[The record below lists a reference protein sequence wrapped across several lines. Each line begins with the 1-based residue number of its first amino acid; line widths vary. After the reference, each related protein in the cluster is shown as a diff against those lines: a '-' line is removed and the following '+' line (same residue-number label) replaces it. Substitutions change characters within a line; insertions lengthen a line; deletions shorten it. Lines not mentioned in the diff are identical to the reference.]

1 MGILWSFIEK
11 CLKSH
16 PDSLIEEYNSEQYT
30 YETML
35 HNIESHA
42 NVLKGHDLSQQKCVI
57 ICEKNIKCLEAMLFC
72 WKVGM
77 IPIPVSLHYGI
88 EHCNKII
95 SVTVPNY
102 ILVDTD
108 ELELET
114 EIPVLPI
121 EYFALHC
128 SEEYEKDPELSDIEL
143 MMCTSGTTG
152 LPKSSMFTGEAIE
165 TNTYAITHYFP
176 LSDKERI
183 LIARPLYHCA
193 VLVGE
198 VLTALCVG
206 ANILFYSKKF
216 NPLILSKLIK
226 NDNITAMCG
235 TPTLLKGVVDC
246 TKDKTVLEKIHII
259 AMSGEYLLPE
269 YAEYIAKYFSS
280 AKIYN
285 VYGLTEA
292 GPRVAYLNHDL
303 FRTHAQAVGKPIEGV
318 EVKVSSCNAAYDDK
332 VTPLPEN
339 EVGNVWVKT
348 PCIMKGYYREKRMTE
363 ARMNGEWF
371 NTGDLGC
378 IRDGLLYI
386 IGRSDDMIIKAG
398 MNIYPREIEIKM
410 LELPEIAEA
419 MVYGDFVGGVEQIF
433 SDIVIHG
440 ESSQITEQSI
450 KTKLI
455 DVIPGYM
462 LPYKINIVEQLPRNA
477 SGKVVRPSK
486 KIRETVT
493 KGE

>member
-1 MGILWSFIEK
+1 MGILWSFMEK
-11 CLKSH
+11 CLNSH

-30 YETML
+30 YESML
-35 HNIESHA
+35 RNIDSRA
-42 NVLKGHDLSQQKCVI
+42 AVLEGYDLSQQKCVI
-57 ICEKNIKCLEAMLFC
+57 ICEKNIKCLEYMLFC

-95 SVTVPNY
+95 SVTDPNY
-102 ILVDTD
+102 ILVDTK
-108 ELELET
+108 ELELKT
-114 EIPVLPI
+114 EIPILFI
-121 EYFALHC
+121 EEFASRC
-128 SEEYEKDPELSDIEL
+128 TETCEKEQELSDVEL

-152 LPKSSMFTGEAIE
+152 LPKSSMFAGKAVE

-216 NPLILSKLIK
+216 NPLILSKVIK
-226 NDNITAMCG
+226 NGNISAMCG
-235 TPTLLKGVVDC
+235 TPTLLKGVADC
-246 TKDKTVLEKIHII
+246 TKDKTVLDKIQII

-269 YAEYIAKYFSS
+269 YAEYIARSFSN
-280 AKIYN
+280 AKIFN

-292 GPRVAYLNHDL
+292 GPRVAYLNYDL
-303 FRTHAQAVGKPIEGV
+303 FSTHAQAVGKPIEGV
-318 EVKVSSCNAAYDDK
+318 EFMVSSCNVVLDDEL
-332 VTPLPEN
+332 TPFPEN

-348 PCIMKGYYREKRMTE
+348 PCIMKGYYREEQMTKERMI
-363 ARMNGEWF
+363 GEWF

-433 SDIVIHG
+433 SDIVVKG
-440 ESSQITEQSI
+440 DASSITEQSI

-455 DVIPGYM
+455 DIIPGYM

-486 KIRETVT
+486 KIRNTEA
-493 KGE
+493 KG